1 MSGSS
6 FLGVDGGG
14 TKTHFV
20 LVDSDGKL
28 AAAHEGPTSDH
39 LQVGI
44 DGVRE
49 VLAAGLAALFREAGM
64 DGSAVTYAFFGLP
77 AHGEDS
83 AAQVLLDGLPE
94 PLLGHRRYR
103 CGNDMICAWAGSL
116 GGEDG
121 INIVAGTGSIGY
133 GERKGR
139 SARAGGWGEI
149 FGDEGSAYW
158 IAAQGLNIFTRMSDG
173 RLPKGPLH
181 ASLRSI
187 SLEPASLRRHLGLDA
202 DLDLCAKLAN
212 APSRRAIAAM
222 AELVARAARDGDIEA
237 MRVFDDAARELAA
250 IIEALRQALQFELG
264 ERVCVSYSGGVF
276 NAGEL
281 ILAPLRH
288 HIERYSKTYELK
300 TPMLAPS
307 LGAAIYAAR
316 VVAQPLSPAAIER
329 LRMESVTRWKV
340 PPP

>member
-1 MSGSS
+1 MSGSF

-14 TKTHFV
+14 TKTRFV
-20 LVDSDGKL
+20 LVDGDGKV

-39 LQVGI
+39 LQVRI

-49 VLAAGLAALFREAGM
+49 VLADGLAALFREAG
-64 DGSAVTYAFFGLP
+64 GNASAVAYGFFGLP

-83 AAQVLLDGLPE
+83 AAQVLLDGVPE

-173 RLPKGPLH
+173 RLAKGPLH
-181 ASLRSI
+181 ASLR
-187 SLEPASLRRHLGLDA
+187 RHLGLNA

-212 APSRRAIAAM
+212 AHSRRAIAAI
-222 AELVARAARDGDIEA
+222 AELVARAARDGDVAA

-250 IIEALRQALQFELG
+250 IIEAVRQALQFEPG
-264 ERVCVSYSGGVF
+264 ERVPVSYSGGVF

-288 HIERYSKTYELK
+288 HIERYSNTYELK

-307 LGAAIYAAR
+307 LGAAVYAAR
-316 VVAQPLSPAAIER
+316 LAAQPLSPAAIER
-329 LRMESVTRWKV
+329 LRIGSITRSRA

>member
-1 MSGSS
+1 MNGSF

-14 TKTHFV
+14 TKTCFV
-20 LVDSDGKL
+20 LVDRGGKV

-49 VLAAGLAALFREAGM
+49 VLAAGLAELFREAGI
-64 DGSAVTYAFFGLP
+64 GSSAVAYAFFGLP

-158 IAAQGLNIFTRMSDG
+158 IAAQGLNAFTRMSDG

-181 ASLRSI
+181 
-187 SLEPASLRRHLGLDA
+187 ASLRRHLGLDA
-202 DLDLCAKLAN
+202 DLDLCAKLAD

-237 MRVFDDAARELAA
+237 IRVFDDAARELAA
-250 IIEALRQALQFELG
+250 IIEAVRQALEFEPG
-264 ERVCVSYSGGVF
+264 ERVPISYSGGVF

-281 ILAPLRH
+281 ILSPLRH
-288 HIERYSKTYELK
+288 HIERYSKAYELK

>member
-1 MSGSS
+1 MSDSF

-14 TKTHFV
+14 TKTRFI
-20 LVDSDGKL
+20 LVDGDGKL
-28 AAAHEGPTSDH
+28 AAADEGPTSDH

-44 DGVRE
+44 DGVRD
-49 VLAAGLAALFREAGM
+49 VLAGGVAALFREAGK
-64 DGSAVTYAFFGLP
+64 DGSSIAYAFFGLP

-181 ASLRSI
+181 ASLR
-187 SLEPASLRRHLGLDA
+187 RHLGLDA

-300 TPMLAPS
+300 SPMLAPS

-316 VVAQPLSPAAIER
+316 LAGQPFSPAAIER
-329 LRMESVTRWKV
+329 LRNGNRARHRLPLRDESS
-340 PPP
+340 